1 MLWCGSAN
9 QIARNDNGICGRQ
22 RYFTKVN
29 KQSCGKMP
37 ETTTLSKCAMQS
49 FFGQFHRFKNFFVE
63 NRSFSQMLPLR
74 FSISGLVRRKSKLRG
89 GAFPGYQPTH
99 YDTQVV
105 WTDEETARKRRLKIY
120 WNTSDAIPIW
130 LKPMLSFRK
139 AIWMHMLL
147 ILSSSLLWFGLLH
160 PFKMK
165 IAILSS
171 MARPCLPWFSSS
183 LIKICF
189 YNTVF
194 NATETNIWK
203 CFSTTFFLI

>member
-9 QIARNDNGICGRQ
+9 QIARNDNRICGRQ

-37 ETTTLSKCAMQS
+37 KTTTLSKCAMQS
-49 FFGQFHRFKNFFVE
+49 FFGQFHQLKNFFVE
-63 NRSFSQMLPLR
+63 NRSFSQMLPRR
-74 FSISGLVRRKSKLRG
+74 FSISALVRRKSKLRG
-89 GAFPGYQPTH
+89 GAFPGYRRTY

-105 WTDEETARKRRLKIY
+105 WTDEETARKSRLKIY
-120 WNTSDAIPIW
+120 WSTSGAIPIW
-130 LKPMLSFRK
+130 LK

-147 ILSSSLLWFGLLH
+147 ILRSSLLWFGLLH
-160 PFKMK
+160 PSKMK

-171 MARPCLPWFSSS
+171 MARPCLPWFSWFSSS

-194 NATETNIWK
+194 NATETNTSK
-203 CFSTTFFLI
+203 CFSTIFFMI